1 MIDSYTK
8 VIYGWKLTGDNVGK
22 IQEELENI
30 DEDYI
35 NILDSFIIEDPM
47 CGNYFYFGALL
58 GSFDNDFGDDDAEIK
73 VDEKL
78 VEKYTSKYNKM
89 LEDNPKIDKVFKK
102 YQKEKPELYIML
114 NKW

>member
-8 VIYGWKLTGDNVGK
+8 V

-30 DEDYI
+30 DEDYM
-35 NILDSFIIEDPM
+35 NTLEKFIIEDPM

-78 VEKYTSKYNKM
+78 VEKCTSKYNKM
-89 LEDNPKIDKVFKK
+89 LEDYPKFDNVFKK
-102 YQKEKPELYIML
+102 YQKEIPHLYVML